1 MKENPFL
8 SDTFTQIWSKHFNKD
23 KPIYSFNFVPNL
35 SFIKPTWLPIYFNVG
50 KNNTKGISY
59 SLHSGNAQDCKKKVF
74 LIYDIPTFL
83 DLDINLGS
91 NDLKLTKIRQY
102 PGFLVD
108 LNNYSDFDQYFCA
121 TFSKSSRYK
130 LNKYKRRLESCF
142 EISYKMYH
150 GYMKKELYDC
160 LFGHFKELLEKRFN
174 DKGITN
180 NNLDPKEWNFYY
192 EVAYPMILEKKASLF
207 VIYNGNVPIGVTLNY
222 FSENIVFD
230 AITVFDID
238 YEKFHLGS
246 VTIMKLI
253 EWSINQKFKYFDFS
267 KGYFDYKKRWA
278 TKEYYFEYHLYYDK
292 SSIISNV
299 LGNTIALYFNLKQ
312 YFRDKNLNAKI
323 HKLTFWFRNLQVKK
337 NESERYLSIP
347 IEGEINLE
355 KFIEINRDSDEWKD
369 LKSNIFEFLYLNNS
383 SEKDLKV
390 KKSNLDK
397 NRFVLECNDKRVI
410 LTMSKS
416 T

>member
-1 MKENPFL
+1 MYYGAIDP
-8 SDTFTQIWSKHFNKD
+8 
-23 KPIYSFNFVPNL
+23 
-35 SFIKPTWLPIYFNVG
+35 
-50 KNNTKGISY
+50 
-59 SLHSGNAQDCKKKVF
+59 
-74 LIYDIPTFL
+74 
-83 DLDINLGS
+83 
-91 NDLKLTKIRQY
+91 
-102 PGFLVD
+102 
-108 LNNYSDFDQYFCA
+108 DQYRTIFV
-121 TFSKSSRYK
+121 Y
-130 LNKYKRRLESCF
+130 
-142 EISYKMYH
+142 
-150 GYMKKELYDC
+150 
-160 LFGHFKELLEKRFN
+160 FKQLLEKRFL
-174 DKGITN
+174 DKGTTN
-180 NNLDPKEWNFYY
+180 NNLDPKEWNFYT

-207 VIYNGNVPIGVTLNY
+207 VIYNGDTPIGVTLNY
-222 FSENIVFD
+222 FSDTIVFD

-292 SSIISNV
+292 SSIISIV

-337 NESERYLSIP
+337 NERERYLSIP
-347 IEGEINLE
+347 IEGEMNLE
-355 KFIEINRDSDEWKD
+355 KFIEINRDSDEWQD

-390 KKSNLDK
+390 KKSTLDK
-397 NRFVLECNDKRVI
+397 NRFVLECKDKRVI

-416 T
+416 N